1 METVT
6 DYFWGGSK
14 IIADGDCSHE
24 SKRRLFLGRKAM
36 ANLAYLKS
44 RDITLPTKVGLAKA
58 MAFPVVMCGCE
69 SWTTKEVAAAAAA
82 AAKSLQSCPTLCD
95 PTDGSPPG
103 SHVPGILQ
111 ARTLDWVAIAFSN
124 AWKWKVKVKSLS
136 RVWLL
141 ATPWTAAYQ
150 APPSMGLSR
159 QKYWSGDKGSW
170 ASKNWCF
177 WTVVLEKT
185 LESPLDCKEIQPVHP
200 KGNQSWIFIGR
211 TDAKV

>member
-141 ATPWTAAYQ
+141 ATPWTASLQGSSVHGTLQ
-150 APPSMGLSR
+150 AI
-159 QKYWSGDKGSW
+159 
-170 ASKNWCF
+170 
-177 WTVVLEKT
+177 VLEWGQRK
-185 LESPLDCKEIQPVHP
+185 LSIEELMLLNCGVGEDSRESFGLQ
-200 KGNQSWIFIGR
+200 GNPTSPS
-211 TDAKV
+211 